1 MHYVL
6 YEICVIN
13 SKIIIFIHLITSL
26 SSPTLSDKLFK
37 ANLHLIG
44 LLLVGGAA
52 VPTELLNR

>member
-1 MHYVL
+1 MCYKLKNH
-6 YEICVIN
+6 
-13 SKIIIFIHLITSL
+13 HLH
-26 SSPTLSDKLFK
+26 SSYNEPQFTHSPSDKLFK